1 MEPGLQR
8 EVRPPDLACLPPPG
22 PHPPLAHS
30 QPFPVFAPLTLHC
43 SVTLLPSP
51 GHLLFW
57 KAPGSPPLPLQGCLT
72 PEGPSSLALVTVT
85 FSLFFLSFS
94 PAPGAQSRK
103 RWVVLL

>member
-1 MEPGLQR
+1 MNVLYPFWV
-8 EVRPPDLACLPPPG
+8 EVTVVG
-22 PHPPLAHS
+22 G
-30 QPFPVFAPLTLHC
+30 PLTPHC
-43 SVTLLPSP
+43 NITLLPSP

-57 KAPGSPPLPLQGCLT
+57 KASSSPPLPILGCLT

-85 FSLFFLSFS
+85 LSLFFLSFI